1 MAHLFLLYLLV
12 YNLLINTLHLNV
24 VCASMD
30 SDVTTD
36 GEGMDTDKD
45 ELLENDFL
53 AMKSQR

>member
-1 MAHLFLLYLLV
+1 MPFCSI
-12 YNLLINTLHLNV
+12 NLAQKTLHLNV